1 MTTTLEE
8 RGALIDNIQQELA
21 AGRLPL
27 GDAVRRLRTEVTGLH
42 QSQFARMCR
51 ISLRTLIHI
60 EHGDGNPTLKSLNA
74 VFKPFGL
81 QMGVVSVQKASRA
94 RSLLSDLERLEKGPG
109 MPGPSA
115 LH

>member
-1 MTTTLEE
+1 MSTTLEE

-21 AGRLPL
+21 GGRLPI

-60 EHGDGNPTLKSLNA
+60 EHGDGNPTLKSLSA

-81 QMGVVSVQKASRA
+81 QMGVVKVQKTSRA
-94 RSLLSDLERLEKGPG
+94 RSLLNDLERLEKGPG
-109 MPGPSA
+109 TPAPWASE
-115 LH
+115 

>member
-1 MTTTLEE
+1 MTTTLEQ
-8 RGALIDNIQQELA
+8 RGLLIDNIHQELA
-21 AGRLPL
+21 AGRLSV
-27 GDAVRRLRTEVTGLH
+27 GDAVKRLRTEVTGLH

-81 QMGVVSVQKASRA
+81 QMGVVSLR
-94 RSLLSDLERLEKGPG
+94 P
-109 MPGPSA
+109 
-115 LH
+115 

>member
-1 MTTTLEE
+1 MSTTLEE
-8 RGALIDNIQQELA
+8 RGALIDSIQQELA
-21 AGRLPL
+21 GGRLLL
-27 GDAVRRLRTEVTGLH
+27 GDAVRRLRSEVTGLH

-81 QMGVVSVQKASRA
+81 QMGVVAVQKTSRA
-94 RSLLSDLERLEKGPG
+94 RSLLNDLERLEKGPG
-109 MPGPSA
+109 TPGPSA
-115 LH
+115 SH

>member
-1 MTTTLEE
+1 MTTTLEQ
-8 RGALIDNIQQELA
+8 RGLLIDNIRQELA
-21 AGRLPL
+21 AGRLSV
-27 GDAVRRLRTEVTGLH
+27 GDAVKRLRTEVTGLY

-81 QMGVVSVQKASRA
+81 QMGVVSLR
-94 RSLLSDLERLEKGPG
+94 P
-109 MPGPSA
+109 
-115 LH
+115 

>member
-1 MTTTLEE
+1 MTTTLEQ
-8 RGALIDNIQQELA
+8 RGLLIDNIRQELA
-21 AGRLPL
+21 AGRLSV
-27 GDAVRRLRTEVTGLH
+27 GDAVKRLRAEVTGLH

-81 QMGVVSVQKASRA
+81 QMGVVSLR
-94 RSLLSDLERLEKGPG
+94 P
-109 MPGPSA
+109 
-115 LH
+115 

>member
-1 MTTTLEE
+1 MSTTLEE
-8 RGALIDNIQQELA
+8 RGALIDKTQQELA

-27 GDAVRRLRTEVTGLH
+27 GDAVRRLRSEVTGLH

-81 QMGVVSVQKASRA
+81 QMGVVAVQKTSRA
-94 RSLLSDLERLEKGPG
+94 RSLLNDLERLEKGPG
-109 MPGPSA
+109 TPGSSA
-115 LH
+115 SH